1 MEEWKSMDRENV
13 EQETFK
19 ISANLAR
26 GKESIP
32 IRAQYAS
39 KYSIFI
45 RFLNHERFLDGAEFN
60 KLFIKNNG
68 EEFELGPC
76 RFISEPNI
84 DGYDGRL
91 IFVYDV
97 YDLRSL
103 FSDNRVLSLQN
114 AFIDL
119 PLVLAHKEK
128 VKQSFK
134 DYTANLSYD
143 LNVYKS
149 LFDDLDTEYIQEP
162 SDIQASVQEAIINTE
177 GRSFLR
183 FLDEKLDELK
193 HLVAGFSKEEHE
205 RHGFYFRKLLWS
217 IIMCSPFMKRTNLKP
232 RGYPGDSVMMRML
245 YRNEFE
251 GETTFARLM
260 HKHPMEHPA
269 AKAVRNRRKLVTQKL
284 IETQNGRPA
293 PSGEKLKVL
302 SVACGPAFEMQDIL
316 LSSEDCDKYHFTLL
330 DQDRQALYEA
340 ATLIGQI
347 EKKLDTKIYV
357 DYLNE
362 SVRTMLASTPLR
374 EKWGRFDYIYSM
386 GLFDYLTP
394 PVASAVLGKLYEILR
409 PGGTMLIGNFHVSN
423 PSRCYMEYWLDWVLY
438 YRTEEEFADLLL
450 NAESEEA
457 TVFFEDSGSQMFLQV
472 EKT

>member
-1 MEEWKSMDRENV
+1 ME
-13 EQETFK
+13 QQTLK

-26 GKESIP
+26 GNKNVP
-32 IRAQYAS
+32 IHAQYAS
-39 KYSIFI
+39 KYSIFV
-45 RFLNHERFLDGAEFN
+45 RFLNHDRFIDGVEFS
-60 KLFIKNNG
+60 KLVIQNNG
-68 EEFELGPC
+68 EEHELGPC

-91 IFVYDV
+91 IFVHDV
-97 YDLRSL
+97 YDLGSL

-128 VKQSFK
+128 IKQSFK

-162 SDIQASVQEAIINTE
+162 SEIQESVQEAIINTE
-177 GRSFLR
+177 GEKFLS
-183 FLDEKLDELK
+183 FLDEKVKELG
-193 HLVAGFSKEEHE
+193 HIVAGFSKEEHE

-217 IIMCSPFMKRTNLKP
+217 IIMCSPFMRRTNLKP
-232 RGYPGDSVMMRML
+232 RGYSGDSEMMRML
-245 YRNEFE
+245 YRNEYE
-251 GETTFARLM
+251 GETTFSRLM
-260 HKHPMEHPA
+260 HKHPLEHPA
-269 AKAVRNRRKLVTQKL
+269 ARAVRNRRKLVTQKL
-284 IETQNGRPA
+284 IEGQNGNSA
-293 PSGEKLKVL
+293 LSGEKLKVL

-316 LSSEDCDKYHFTLL
+316 LSPEDCDKYHFSLL

-340 ATLIGQI
+340 AILIDQI
-347 EKKLDTKIYV
+347 EKNLGAKIVV
-357 DYLNE
+357 DYLDE
-362 SVRTMLASTPLR
+362 SVRTMLASTQLR
-374 EKWGRFDYIYSM
+374 EKWGLFDYIYSM

-394 PVASAVLGKLYEILR
+394 PVASAVLGKLYQILK

-438 YRTEEEFADLLL
+438 YRTEEEFTDLLR

-457 TVFFEDSGSQMFLQV
+457 SVFFEDSGSQMFLQV
-472 EKT
+472 VKR

>member
-1 MEEWKSMDRENV
+1 MEEWKSRDREKV
-13 EQETFK
+13 EQQTFK

-26 GKESIP
+26 GKENIP
-32 IRAQYAS
+32 IHAQYAS
-39 KYSIFI
+39 KYSIFV
-45 RFLNHERFLDGAEFN
+45 RFLNHDRFLDGAEFN
-60 KLFIKNNG
+60 KLFIQNNG

-91 IFVYDV
+91 IFVHDV
-97 YDLRSL
+97 YDLLSL

-149 LFDDLDTEYIQEP
+149 LFDDLDAEYIQEP
-162 SDIQASVQEAIINTE
+162 TDIQASVQEAIINTE
-177 GRSFLR
+177 GRNFLR
-183 FLDEKLDELK
+183 FLDEKLDELE
-193 HLVAGFSKEEHE
+193 HIVAGFSKEEHE

-217 IIMCSPFMKRTNLKP
+217 MIMCSRFMRRTNLKP

-251 GETTFARLM
+251 GETTFSRLM
-260 HKHPMEHPA
+260 HKHPMDHPA
-269 AKAVRNRRKLVTQKL
+269 ARAVRYRRKLVTQKL
-284 IETQNGRPA
+284 IETQNGHSA

-316 LSSEDCDKYHFTLL
+316 LSPEDCDKYHFTLL

-340 ATLIGQI
+340 ATLIDQI
-347 EKKLDTKIYV
+347 EKKLGTKIYV
-357 DYLNE
+357 DYLDE
-362 SVRTMLASTPLR
+362 SVRTMLASSQLR
-374 EKWGRFDYIYSM
+374 DKWGLFDYIYSM

-394 PVASAVLGKLYEILR
+394 PVASAVLGKLYQILR

-438 YRTEEEFADLLL
+438 YRTEEEFTDLLRD
-450 NAESEEA
+450 AESEKA
-457 TVFFEDSGSQMFLQV
+457 SVFFEDSGSQMFLQV
-472 EKT
+472 EKG

>member
-1 MEEWKSMDRENV
+1 MGQPTSI
-13 EQETFK
+13 
-19 ISANLAR
+19 ISANLTR
-26 GKESIP
+26 GYKSVP
-32 IRAQYAS
+32 IHAQYAS
-39 KYSIFI
+39 KFSIFV
-45 RFLNHERFLDGAEFN
+45 RFLNHDRFIDGAEFS
-60 KLFIKNNG
+60 KLVIQDNG

-97 YDLRSL
+97 YDLQGL
-103 FSDNRVLSLQN
+103 FSDHRLLSLQN

-128 VKQSFK
+128 VKRSFK

-149 LFDDLDTEYIQEP
+149 LFDELDAEYNQEP
-162 SDIQASVQEAIINTE
+162 TDIQTSVQEAIINTE
-177 GRSFLR
+177 GKKFMR
-183 FLDEKLDELK
+183 FLDEKVDELE
-193 HLVAGFSKEEHE
+193 HIVARFSKEEHE

-217 IIMCSPFMKRTNLKP
+217 IIMCSPFMRRTNLKP
-232 RGYPGDSVMMRML
+232 RGYSGDSVMMRML

-251 GETTFARLM
+251 GETTFSKLM
-260 HKHPMEHPA
+260 HKHPLEHPA
-269 AKAVRNRRKLVTQKL
+269 AQAVRNRRKLVTQRL
-284 IETQNGRPA
+284 IEIQSHNPD

-302 SVACGPAFEMQDIL
+302 SVACGPAFEMHDIL
-316 LSSEDCDKYHFTLL
+316 LSPEDCDKYHFTML

-340 ATLIGQI
+340 ATLIDQI
-347 EKKLDTKIYV
+347 EKTLGAKIYA

-362 SVRTMLASTPLR
+362 SVRTMLASSQLR
-374 EKWGRFDYIYSM
+374 DEWGLFDYIYSM

-394 PVASAVLGKLYEILR
+394 PVASAVLGKLYQILK

-438 YRTEEEFADLLL
+438 YRAEEDFTDLLR
-450 NAESEEA
+450 NAESAEVN
-457 TVFFEDSGSQMFLQV
+457 VFFEDSGSQMFLQV
-472 EKT
+472 EKR

>member
-1 MEEWKSMDRENV
+1 MESQNS
-13 EQETFK
+13 K
-19 ISANLAR
+19 ISANLER
-26 GKESIP
+26 GKQSIS
-32 IRAQYAS
+32 IHAQYAS
-39 KYSIFI
+39 KYSIFV
-45 RFLNHERFLDGAEFN
+45 RFLNHDRFIDGAEFN
-60 KLFIKNNG
+60 KLLIKNNG

-103 FSDNRVLSLQN
+103 FSDNRVMSLQN

-149 LFDDLDTEYIQEP
+149 LFDDLDAEYIQEP
-162 SDIQASVQEAIINTE
+162 RDIQASVQEAIINTE
-177 GRSFLR
+177 GRKFLR
-183 FLDEKLDELK
+183 FLDEKLHELE

-205 RHGFYFRKLLWS
+205 RHGFYFRKLLWN

-251 GETTFARLM
+251 GETTFGKVM

-269 AKAVRNRRKLVTQKL
+269 ARAVRNRRKLVTQKL
-284 IETQNGRPA
+284 IETQNGHRA
-293 PSGEKLKVL
+293 PSGERLKVL

-316 LSSEDCDKYHFTLL
+316 LKPEDCEKYHFALL

-340 ATLIGQI
+340 ATLIDQI
-347 EKKLDTKIYV
+347 EKRLCTKIYV

-362 SVRTMLASTPLR
+362 SVRTMLASSRL
-374 EKWGRFDYIYSM
+374 KDQWGVFDYIYSM

-394 PVASAVLGKLYEILR
+394 PVASAVLRKLYKILK

-423 PSRCYMEYWLDWVLY
+423 PSKHYMEYWLDWVLY
-438 YRTEEEFADLLL
+438 YRTEEEFTDLLGTEES
-450 NAESEEA
+450 AEVS
-457 TVFFEDSGSQMFLQV
+457 VFFEDSGSQMFLQV
-472 EKT
+472 EKR

>member
-1 MEEWKSMDRENV
+1 MNKV
-13 EQETFK
+13 ESQNSK
-19 ISANLAR
+19 ISANLER
-26 GKESIP
+26 GKQSIA
-32 IRAQYAS
+32 IHAQYAS
-39 KYSIFI
+39 KYSIFV
-45 RFLNHERFLDGAEFN
+45 RFLNHDRFIDGVEFN
-60 KLFIKNNG
+60 KLLIKNNG

-91 IFVYDV
+91 IFVHDV
-97 YDLRSL
+97 YDLRTL

-149 LFDDLDTEYIQEP
+149 LFDDLDAEYIQEP
-162 SDIQASVQEAIINTE
+162 KDIQASVQEAIINTE
-177 GRSFLR
+177 GRKFLR
-183 FLDEKLDELK
+183 FLDEKLHELE

-217 IIMCSPFMKRTNLKP
+217 IITCSPFMKRTNLKP

-251 GETTFARLM
+251 GETTFAKLM

-269 AKAVRNRRKLVTQKL
+269 ARAVRNRRRLVTQKL
-284 IETQNGRPA
+284 IETQNGHRP
-293 PSGEKLKVL
+293 PSGERLKVL

-316 LSSEDCDKYHFTLL
+316 LTPEDCEKYHFTLL
-330 DQDRQALYEA
+330 DQDRQALHEA
-340 ATLIGQI
+340 ATLIDQI
-347 EKKLDTKIYV
+347 EKKLCTKTYV

-362 SVRTMLASTPLR
+362 SVRTMLASSQL
-374 EKWGRFDYIYSM
+374 KDQWGLFDYIYSM

-394 PVASAVLGKLYEILR
+394 PVASAVLGKLYKILK

-423 PSRCYMEYWLDWVLY
+423 PSKYYMEYWLDWVLY
-438 YRTEEEFADLLL
+438 YRTEEEFADLLAREES
-450 NAESEEA
+450 AEVS
-457 TVFFEDSGSQMFLQV
+457 VFFEDSESQMFLQV
-472 EKT
+472 EKR

>member
-1 MEEWKSMDRENV
+1 MKP
-13 EQETFK
+13 QALK
-19 ISANLAR
+19 ITANLVR
-26 GKESIP
+26 GKKSIP

-39 KYSIFI
+39 KYSIFV
-45 RFLNHERFLDGAEFN
+45 RFLNHDRFMDGAEFN
-60 KLFIKNNG
+60 KLVIENNG
-68 EEFELGPC
+68 EKFELGPC
-76 RFISEPNI
+76 RLISEPNI

-97 YDLRSL
+97 YDLQSL

-128 VKQSFK
+128 VKKSFQ

-149 LFDDLDTEYIQEP
+149 LFDDLDAEYIQEP

-177 GRSFLR
+177 GTNFLR
-183 FLDEKLDELK
+183 FLDEKLDELQSM
-193 HLVAGFSKEEHE
+193 VTGYSKEEHE

-217 IIMCSPFMKRTNLKP
+217 IIMCSPFMRRTNLKP
-232 RGYPGDSVMMRML
+232 RGYSGDSVMMRML
-245 YRNEFE
+245 YKNEYE
-251 GETTFARLM
+251 GETTFSKLM
-260 HKHPMEHPA
+260 NKHPLEHPA
-269 AKAVRNRRKLVTQKL
+269 ARAVRNRRKLITQKL
-284 IETQNGRPA
+284 IETQAENSA
-293 PSGEKLKVL
+293 ASGEKLKIL

-316 LSSEDCDKYHFTLL
+316 LSPEDCNKYHFTLL

-340 ATLIGQI
+340 ATLIDQI
-347 EKKLDTKIYV
+347 EKKLGTKIYV

-362 SVRTMLASTPLR
+362 SVRTMLTSTQLR
-374 EKWGRFDYIYSM
+374 EKWGLFDYIYSM

-394 PVASAVLGKLYEILR
+394 PVASAVLGKLYQILK

-438 YRTEEEFADLLL
+438 YRTEEEFTDLLGK
-450 NAESEEA
+450 AESAEA